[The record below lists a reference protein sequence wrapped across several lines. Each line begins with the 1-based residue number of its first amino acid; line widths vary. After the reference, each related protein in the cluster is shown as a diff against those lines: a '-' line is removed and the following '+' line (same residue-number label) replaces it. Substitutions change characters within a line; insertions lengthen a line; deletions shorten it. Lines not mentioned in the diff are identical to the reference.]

1 MFTAE
6 LLSVMEEN
14 SVELT
19 NLTEKWIS
27 IYHGFKIV
35 PGWLSQLSTGLW
47 LRSRS
52 HDFCEFEPRIG
63 LCAISMEP
71 AQDSLFLPL
80 SVTLPH
86 SLSQN

>member
-52 HDFCEFEPRIG
+52 HG
-63 LCAISMEP
+63 S
-71 AQDSLFLPL
+71 
-80 SVTLPH
+80 
-86 SLSQN
+86 